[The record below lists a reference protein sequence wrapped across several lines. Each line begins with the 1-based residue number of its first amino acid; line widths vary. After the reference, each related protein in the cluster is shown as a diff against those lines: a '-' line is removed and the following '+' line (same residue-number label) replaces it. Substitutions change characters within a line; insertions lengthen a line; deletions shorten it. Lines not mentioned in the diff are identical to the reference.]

1 MASAGI
7 PSTLEPSGLSRS
19 DGKRPDGLTSV
30 PWTHGRSLVWDV
42 TVPDTLAPSY
52 RPIAVTKTGGVAARA
67 ESQKEIKYHQLALSY
82 LFSPIAIESLGA
94 VGPKSWNFLMDL
106 GRRIKMY
113 SSENKAFSYLIQRL
127 SVAIQQGNATLV
139 RGTLP
144 SLTVDLFSYFLLL
157 LFVFFL
163 FFFLFTSASL
173 VFVSLFLHLSV
184 TSFIILF
191 HLFINY

>member
-7 PSTLEPSGLSRS
+7 PSTLKPSGLSRS

-30 PWTHGRSLVWDV
+30 PCTHGRSLVWDV

-52 RPIAVTKTGGVAARA
+52 RSIAVTKTGAIAARA

-94 VGPKSWNFLMDL
+94 VGPKSWNFLVDL

-127 SVAIQQGNATLV
+127 SVVIQQGNATLV

-144 SLTVDLFSYFLLL
+144 SLTVDWFLLIIII
-157 LFVFFL
+157 FFL
-163 FFFLFTSASL
+163 VYLC
-173 VFVSLFLHLSV
+173 
-184 TSFIILF
+184 
-191 HLFINY
+191 